1 MKRLVSMFAMAGLL
15 LAAPVAMAGQGDL
28 NGDGVAGGDAD
39 RAIVLEALN
48 STDDGSDE
56 FAAMDLD
63 GDGVISLVDV
73 SKLAELAPAQ

>member
-15 LAAPVAMAGQGDL
+15 LAAPVAMAGEGDF
-28 NGDGVAGGDAD
+28 NGDGSVNDAD
-39 RAIVLEALN
+39 KAILFEALN
-48 STDDGSDE
+48 STDDGSDQ

-73 SKLAELAPAQ
+73 SKFAAIPQAQ